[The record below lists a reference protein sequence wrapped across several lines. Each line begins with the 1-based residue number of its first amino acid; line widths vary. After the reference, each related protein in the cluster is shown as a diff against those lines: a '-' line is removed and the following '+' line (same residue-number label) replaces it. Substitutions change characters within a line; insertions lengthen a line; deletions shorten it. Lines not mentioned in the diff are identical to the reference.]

1 MIFYTAVG
9 NRVEED
15 SGRFVVRV
23 GEQEKVLSEMETM
36 IWAALTW
43 SVCEEANVHSQ
54 MYRLLCIALGKE
66 KAMEWADEEDFLF
79 CLRRLKK
86 RGLVAECDGESKEE
100 ALWLLLS
107 KSVVVPVTDSFSERL
122 GAFADDLALGK
133 GLKIALRA
141 FKRPVFT
148 YEERMVLQQLAG
160 GGYIP
165 YHLAELTRQAGAVP
179 LSVEERKIVQ
189 KQVLQEF
196 MQILVS
202 LFKKKQFVIS
212 CIQEGGLLE
221 EKEEMENMA
230 V

>member
-79 CLRRLKK
+79 CLRRMKK

>member
-1 MIFYTAVG
+1 MKWYTAIG
-9 NRVEED
+9 CKMED
-15 SGRFVVRV
+15 DEG
-23 GEQEKVLSEMETM
+23 
-36 IWAALTW
+36 
-43 SVCEEANVHSQ
+43 
-54 MYRLLCIALGKE
+54 RLLVKIGGRKRCSQRWKLCCGRPLPGASVRKIKFIPRCTVSYVLHLGKQH
-66 KAMEWADEEDFLF
+66 ATEWADEEDFLF

-179 LSVEERKIVQ
+179 CLWKNERSFRNRSCRNSCRSWFPY
-189 KQVLQEF
+189 LRRN
-196 MQILVS
+196 S
-202 LFKKKQFVIS
+202 L
-212 CIQEGGLLE
+212 
-221 EKEEMENMA
+221 
-230 V
+230 

>member
-1 MIFYTAVG
+1 MKWYTAIG
-9 NRVEED
+9 IKTED
-15 SGRFVVRV
+15 DEGRLLVKI
-23 GEQEKVLSEMETM
+23 GGPEKVLTEIEAML
-36 IWAALTW
+36 WAALTW
-43 SVCEEANVHSQ
+43 SVCEENRIYSQ
-54 MYRLLCIALGKE
+54 MYRVLCITFGEE
-66 KAMEWADEEDFLF
+66 KATEWADEEDFLF

-179 LSVEERKIVQ
+179 LSVEERKNVQ
-189 KQVLQEF
+189 NQALQKF
-196 MQILVS
+196 MQILVF

-212 CIQEGGLLE
+212 CIKEGGLLE

>member
-1 MIFYTAVG
+1 MKWYTAIG
-9 NRVEED
+9 CKMED
-15 SGRFVVRV
+15 DEGRLLVKI
-23 GEQEKVLSEMETM
+23 GGQEKVLTEMEAM
-36 IWAALTW
+36 LWAALTW
-43 SVCEEANVHSQ
+43 SLCAENKIYSQ
-54 MYRLLCIALGKE
+54 MYRVLCIKFGEAH
-66 KAMEWADEEDFLF
+66 ATEWADEEDFLF

-165 YHLAELTRQAGAVP
+165 YHL
-179 LSVEERKIVQ
+179 Q
-189 KQVLQEF
+189 KSEG
-196 MQILVS
+196 
-202 LFKKKQFVIS
+202 
-212 CIQEGGLLE
+212 IQL
-221 EKEEMENMA
+221 
-230 V
+230 

>member
-86 RGLVAECDGESKEE
+86 RGLVAECDGASKEE
-100 ALWLLLS
+100 ALWFLLS
-107 KSVVVPVTDSFSERL
+107 KSVVSPARNSLFERL
-122 GAFADDLALGK
+122 GTFADDLALGK

-141 FKRPVFT
+141 FKSPVLT
-148 YEERMVLQQLAG
+148 YEERMVLQQIAG
-160 GGYIP
+160 NGYVP

-179 LSVEERKIVQ
+179 LSVEERKNVQ
-189 KQVLQEF
+189 NQALQKF
-196 MQILVS
+196 MQILVF

-212 CIQEGGLLE
+212 CIKEGGLLE
-221 EKEEMENMA
+221 EKEEMENVA